1 MELWSTLFLGEES
14 AQHDWATAALEVGEW
29 RRVTEEQGEVGRIF
43 AEIKFGGGDPVYVA
57 LGTPVQPPREGG
69 PEGQSGGAAGRL
81 YLPPW
86 ILETVG
92 CDGCGELAT
101 VEWYGQEAFPA
112 ATRLV
117 LRPHDSAFYHADAK
131 EELERGLT
139 RLGVIK
145 RGTSIRIPLQ
155 YLGGFEVTFDV
166 VVTEPAN
173 IVLAEGDEVALE
185 FEEALDAAAAVPT
198 APVAAPIPPPT
209 SPPPSADF
217 SEQMIPQDLWMP
229 CAPEPQGRQLG
240 GAAERRM
247 PDGTRWNPWRHGP
260 WVGP

>member
-1 MELWSTLFLGEES
+1 MFGEP
-14 AQHDWATAALEVGEW
+14 AALCPHATGTASHAV
-29 RRVTEEQGEVGRIF
+29 
-43 AEIKFGGGDPVYVA
+43 AEP
-57 LGTPVQPPREGG
+57 Q
-69 PEGQSGGAAGRL
+69 
-81 YLPPW
+81 
-86 ILETVG
+86 
-92 CDGCGELAT
+92 CLA
-101 VEWYGQEAFPA
+101 QAFPA

-145 RGTSIRIPLQ
+145 RGTSIRIPLE

-185 FEEALDAAAAVPT
+185 FEEALDAAAASGTTAAAEPVPR
-198 APVAAPIPPPT
+198 APMPPPT
-209 SPPPSADF
+209 SPPAAADF
-217 SEQMIPQDLWMP
+217 SEQMIPQNIWMP
-229 CAPEPQGRQLG
+229 SAPELPQGRQLG
-240 GAAERRM
+240 GGVERRM